1 MKRFQG
7 CLLAAAAA
15 ASLSGVAG
23 AAHAEITTSGSVG
36 AYTDYRLRGVSLS
49 DKTPV
54 MQGSLEFGLP
64 VSENVSLFAGVWGS
78 SLDEDAGFGALETDW
93 YIGAKGSVG
102 DIGWS
107 AKYLRLVYYDA
118 KGVDFDQFAGEVT
131 FPVGPVSGAVG
142 VVYDS
147 YTPGDSTYLYA
158 TAGYAFPETPFSVK
172 GTLGYEDG
180 TFYDDKV
187 NWGLAATYTYD
198 KFAFTLEYIDT
209 DTEVLTGTG
218 KDLADSTVV
227 VSLSAAF

>member
-1 MKRFQG
+1 MKSLKT
-7 CLLAAAAA
+7 CLLAATVA
-15 ASLSGVAG
+15 ASLSAVAG
-23 AAHAEITTSGSVG
+23 AAQAEVTTAGSIG
-36 AYTDYRLRGVSLS
+36 LYTDYRLRGVSLS
-49 DKTPV
+49 DKAGV

-64 VSENVSLFAGVWGS
+64 VSENLSLFAGVWGS
-78 SLDEDAGFGALETDW
+78 SLDEDAGYGALETDW
-93 YIGAKGSVG
+93 YIGAKGSAG

-118 KGVDFDQFAGEVT
+118 TGLDFDQFAGEVT

-158 TAGYAFPETPFSVK
+158 AAGYAFPDTPFSVK

-180 TFYDDKV
+180 TFFDDKI

-198 KFAFTLEYIDT
+198 KFAFSLEYIDT
-209 DTEVLTGTG
+209 DTKTLTSSGDNLSG
-218 KDLADSTVV
+218 STVV
-227 VSLSAAF
+227 FSLSSAF

>member
-1 MKRFQG
+1 MKSFRNY
-7 CLLAAAAA
+7 LLAAGAA
-15 ASLSGVAG
+15 ASLCAVAG
-23 AAHAEITTSGSVG
+23 AAQAEVTTAASIG

-54 MQGSLEFGLP
+54 MQGSLELGLP
-64 VSENVSLFAGVWGS
+64 VSEDVSLYAGVWGS
-78 SLDEDAGFGALETDW
+78 SLDKDAGFGALETDW
-93 YIGAKGSVG
+93 YVGAKGKIG
-102 DIGWS
+102 EIGWS
-107 AKYLRLVYYDA
+107 AKYLRLVYYDE
-118 KGVDFDQFAGEVT
+118 KGLDFDQFAGEVS

-158 TAGYAFPETPFSVK
+158 TAGYAFPDTPFSVK

-209 DTEVLTGTG
+209 DTTVPSATG
-218 KDLADSTVV
+218 KNLGDSTVV
-227 VSLSAAF
+227 FSVSSAF